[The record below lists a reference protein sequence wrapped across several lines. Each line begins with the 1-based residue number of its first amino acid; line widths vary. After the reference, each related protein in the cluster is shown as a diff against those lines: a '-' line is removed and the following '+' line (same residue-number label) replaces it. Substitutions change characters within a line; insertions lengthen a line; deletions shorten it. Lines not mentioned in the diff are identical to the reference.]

1 MQGLT
6 FTHRPHPEPYK
17 DGTHLRLHS
26 VAALVGLI
34 ILKIICIT
42 QKSCVPHAYLCRR
55 TPKKDTIMKELQG
68 KYCTD
73 CKIFTDNVEE
83 EAVELI
89 QSLLDQRPFEGAHV
103 RIMPDVHMGKGIT
116 IGFSAP
122 LGKYVNPNHVG
133 VDIGCTVS
141 TMELDNVVPEERY
154 AEFESLV
161 GAAIPTGFHINE
173 SDMIDKNDFF
183 AFLNAEYKQVMN
195 DFPEMVCPVDTI
207 DETFIKKFL
216 LRIGMDTNV
225 CVKPKDPR
233 ELAHLGLASKRT
245 FKNDFVKPDEQSQ
258 TCLSNRTDKNT
269 FYRSLPS
276 LGGGNHFLEYGETDD
291 GRGFF
296 TAHCGSRNLGVKVCS
311 YWLRK
316 ANEHNRAVSAEENQK
331 IVEAVK
337 ASCKDRTQWGRL
349 IAEAV
354 AKLREDSFIPGYLTG
369 GYLKGYLSDM
379 VITQAYARYNHI
391 MIHQKVKHILQEAF
405 GIHTVNEIYTTHNY
419 IDFKD
424 HPMLRKGAIRAYKD
438 ELCIIPFNM
447 RDGLAICRGKSNED
461 WNYTAPHGA
470 GRILSRT
477 AAKQQLKL
485 EDFQNS
491 MKEVYSTTVCTGT
504 IDESPMA
511 YKPMDEIV
519 RLIEPTVDILY
530 FVRPKINIKATD
542 EE

>member
-1 MQGLT
+1 MI
-6 FTHRPHPEPYK
+6 E
-17 DGTHLRLHS
+17 
-26 VAALVGLI
+26 
-34 ILKIICIT
+34 LK
-42 QKSCVPHAYLCRR
+42 
-55 TPKKDTIMKELQG
+55 G

-161 GAAIPTGFHINE
+161 SAAIPTGFHINE
-173 SDMIDKNDFF
+173 SEVIDRNDFF

-207 DETFIKKFL
+207 DDTFIKKFL
-216 LRIGMDTNV
+216 MRIGMDTN
-225 CVKPKDPR
+225 
-233 ELAHLGLASKRT
+233 
-245 FKNDFVKPDEQSQ
+245 DFVKPNEQSQ
-258 TCLSNRTDKNT
+258 TCLSFAMARTFVQVRAEAKQAWLLPNAAESLKENRTYKNT

-316 ANEHNRAVSAEENQK
+316 ANEHNRAVSAEENQR

-337 ASCKDRTQWGRL
+337 ASCKDRTQCGRL
-349 IAEAV
+349 IAEAA
-354 AKLREDSFIPGYLTG
+354 AKLREDSFIPDYLTG

-391 MIHQKVKHILQEAF
+391 MIHQKVKHILQESF

-477 AAKQQLKL
+477 AAKKQLKL
-485 EDFQNS
+485 EDFRNS

>member
-1 MQGLT
+1 
-6 FTHRPHPEPYK
+6 
-17 DGTHLRLHS
+17 
-26 VAALVGLI
+26 
-34 ILKIICIT
+34 
-42 QKSCVPHAYLCRR
+42 
-55 TPKKDTIMKELQG
+55 MKQLQG
-68 KYCTD
+68 KYCKD
-73 CKIFTDNVEE
+73 CKIFTDNIED

-89 QSLLDQRPFEGAHV
+89 RSMLDQRPFEEARV

-141 TMELDNVVPEERY
+141 AMELDNVVSEVRY
-154 AEFESLV
+154 AEFERLV

-173 SDMIDKNDFF
+173 TEIIDRVDFF
-183 AFLNAEYKQVMN
+183 AFLDKEYKQVMN
-195 DFPEMVCPVDTI
+195 DFPEMICHVDTI

-216 LRIGMDTNV
+216 LRIGMDTNI
-225 CVKPKDPR
+225 
-233 ELAHLGLASKRT
+233 
-245 FKNDFVKPDEQSQ
+245 
-258 TCLSNRTDKNT
+258 

-296 TAHCGSRNLGVKVCS
+296 TSHCGSRSLGIKVCS
-311 YWLRK
+311 YWSRK
-316 ANEHNRAVSAEENQK
+316 AKENNREVSAEENRK
-331 IVEAVK
+331 IVEDVK
-337 ASCKDRTQWGRL
+337 ASCEDRTQWGRL

-354 AKLREDSFIPGYLTG
+354 ARLKEETFIADYLTG
-369 GYLKGYLSDM
+369 GFLKGYLSDM
-379 VITQAYARYNHI
+379 VITQAYARYNHM
-391 MIHQKVKHILQEAF
+391 MIHRKIKAILEETF
-405 GIHTVNEIYTTHNY
+405 NIHVVDEIYTTHNY

-424 HPMLRKGAIRAYKD
+424 HPMLRKGAIRAYKE

-447 RDGLAICRGKSNED
+447 RDGLAICRGKSNRD

-477 AAKQQLKL
+477 AAKMQLKM
-485 EDFQNS
+485 EDFRNS
-491 MKEVYSTTVCTGT
+491 MKDVYSTTVCAGT

-511 YKPMDEIV
+511 YKPMEEIV

-542 EE
+542 EA

>member
-1 MQGLT
+1 
-6 FTHRPHPEPYK
+6 
-17 DGTHLRLHS
+17 
-26 VAALVGLI
+26 
-34 ILKIICIT
+34 
-42 QKSCVPHAYLCRR
+42 
-55 TPKKDTIMKELQG
+55 MKQLQG
-68 KYCTD
+68 KYCKD
-73 CKIFTDNVEE
+73 CKIFTDNIED

-89 QSLLDQRPFEGAHV
+89 QSMLDQRPFEGAHV

-141 TMELDNVVPEERY
+141 TMELDNVVPEARY
-154 AEFESLV
+154 AEFERLI

-173 SDMIDKNDFF
+173 TEVIDREDFF
-183 AFLNAEYKQVMN
+183 AFLDKEYKQVMI
-195 DFPEMVCPVDTI
+195 DFPEMIYPVDTI

-216 LRIGMDTNV
+216 LRIGMDTN
-225 CVKPKDPR
+225 
-233 ELAHLGLASKRT
+233 L
-245 FKNDFVKPDEQSQ
+245 
-258 TCLSNRTDKNT
+258 

-316 ANEHNRAVSAEENQK
+316 TNENNREVSSEDNRK
-331 IVEAVK
+331 IIEDVK
-337 ASCKDRTQWGRL
+337 ASCEDKTQWGRL
-349 IAEAV
+349 IAETTTRL
-354 AKLREDSFIPGYLTG
+354 KEETFIADYLTG
-369 GYLKGYLSDM
+369 GFLKGYLSDM

-391 MIHQKVKHILQEAF
+391 MIHRKIKAILKEVF
-405 GIHTVNEIYTTHNY
+405 NINVVDEIYTTHNY

-424 HPMLRKGAIRAYKD
+424 YPMLRKGAIRAYKN

-477 AAKQQLKL
+477 AAKMQLKM
-485 EDFQNS
+485 EDFQDS
-491 MKEVYSTTVCTGT
+491 MKGVYSTTVCTGT

-511 YKPMDEIV
+511 YKPMEEIV

-530 FVRPKINIKATD
+530 FVSPKINIKATD